1 LGWVGG
7 LVRIEGANLFVA
19 NFSYLFGYS
28 YELHTCGAEWYGR
41 EVARGWMPGLICKFI
56 PACTY
61 SAWPETHGANR
72 LQRFQQKDVSTRAG
86 CINRVFAFYI
96 ALVFLGDSPVSD
108 ESKIRDVVDAVTG
121 VAKAVPV
128 YQDVVQPA
136 AQEIGKALQT
146 IAKTVHVAL
155 APVSAL
161 VWGYDQV
168 KEFVSTKVADRLK
181 NVPPENIVTPKPNIA
196 GPALESLRYTGHESS
211 LSDLYANLLAA
222 SMDKSTAH
230 GAHPAF
236 VEIIKQLTPD
246 EAKLVGLFVQDVALP
261 LLNVRWEY
269 KNPTP
274 EKTGGKDVL
283 VNFSQLGAIT
293 KCEFPQLTPTYIDN
307 LCRLGL
313 AEVPAM
319 LEYTGKGVYDSL
331 ENAPEVQQQKI
342 QIEQNSE
349 LKITIE
355 RKALRVTELGK
366 QFARICVLRK
376 S

>member
-1 LGWVGG
+1 MS
-7 LVRIEGANLFVA
+7 EDN
-19 NFSYLFGYS
+19 
-28 YELHTCGAEWYGR
+28 
-41 EVARGWMPGLICKFI
+41 
-56 PACTY
+56 
-61 SAWPETHGANR
+61 
-72 LQRFQQKDVSTRAG
+72 
-86 CINRVFAFYI
+86 
-96 ALVFLGDSPVSD
+96 
-108 ESKIRDVVDAVTG
+108 KIRDVVDAVTG

-136 AQEIGKALQT
+136 AQELGKALQT
-146 IAKTVHVAL
+146 VAKTVHIAL

-181 NVPPENIVTPKPNIA
+181 NVPPENIVTPKPNVA
-196 GPALESLRYTGHESS
+196 GPLLESLRYTGHEQS

-246 EAKLVGLFVQDVALP
+246 EAKLIGLFVHDMPLP
-261 LLNVRWEY
+261 LLNVRFEY

-283 VNFSQLGAIT
+283 VNFSQLGVIAQ
-293 KCEFPQLTPTYIDN
+293 CEFPQLTPTYIDN
-307 LCRLGL
+307 ICRLGL
-313 AEVPAM
+313 AEIPAM
-319 LEYTGKGVYDSL
+319 QQYTGKGAYDHL
-331 ENAPEVQQQKI
+331 ENAPEVQQQKL
-342 QIEQNSE
+342 QIEQNPE
-349 LKITIE
+349 FKCTIE
-355 RKALRVTELGK
+355 QKMLRVTELGK